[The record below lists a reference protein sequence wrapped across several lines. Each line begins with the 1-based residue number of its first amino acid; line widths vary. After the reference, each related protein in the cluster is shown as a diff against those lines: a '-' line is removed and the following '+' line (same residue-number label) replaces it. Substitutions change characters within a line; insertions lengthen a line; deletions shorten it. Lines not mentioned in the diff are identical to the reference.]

1 MDHQSFLKKIL
12 EFQPQADTALIQKA
26 YDFAFAAHLGQKRK
40 SGEDYINHPVQTA
53 ITLAQLKLDSSTIA
67 AGLLHDIIDD
77 TALTNKEIRKEFGS
91 EIVRLVEGVTK
102 LGKIKYR
109 GLERQ
114 IENLR
119 RMFLAMAEDIR
130 VVLIKLADRLHNMQ
144 TLGALPPE
152 KQKRIS
158 LETLEIYAPLAYR
171 LGLGE
176 LKGKLEDLAFPYIF
190 PQEYEWLTE
199 LVKDHYREREK
210 YLEKIKPIIKKE
222 LIRQNIQPL
231 EIHSRAKHY
240 YSLFKKL
247 RRCDMNLNKI
257 YDLVA
262 CRIIVP
268 DLEKAYATL
277 GAIHQLWKPLPGRIK
292 DYIALPKPNG
302 YRSIHTTV
310 FCKDG
315 KITEFQIRTPEIHEQ
330 TEYGIAAHWFYAE
343 QKNQSAS
350 QQAKNTLSL
359 QSAPTKELEWVKQ
372 LREWQKEIFVSPD
385 EFLESLKIDFFKD
398 RIFVF
403 TPKGD
408 VIDLPEGATP
418 VDFAYHIHTDVGNQC
433 AGATADEK
441 MIALDEELKNGQVV
455 KIITK
460 KQKGPNRKWLEFV
473 KTSLA
478 KSRIKS
484 WFREKLN

>member
-1 MDHQSFLKKIL
+1 MNQQTFLKKIL
-12 EFQPQADTALIQKA
+12 ELQPKADAPLIQEA
-26 YDFAFAAHLGQKRK
+26 YDFALAAHAGQKRK
-40 SGEDYINHPVQTA
+40 SGEDYINHPIQTA
-53 ITLAQLKLDSSTIA
+53 LTLAQIKLDSKTIA
-67 AGLLHDIIDD
+67 AGLLHDVVDD
-77 TALTNKEIRKEFGS
+77 TTLTNEEIKNKFGN
-91 EIVRLVEGVTK
+91 EIAQLVEGVTK

-114 IENLR
+114 VENLR

-144 TLGALPPE
+144 TLGALPTK
-152 KQKRIS
+152 KQKRIA

-176 LKGKLEDLAFPYIF
+176 LKGQLEDLAFPYIF
-190 PQEYEWLTE
+190 PQEYEWLTK

-210 YLEKIKPIIKKE
+210 YLEKIKPILEKE
-222 LIRQNIQPL
+222 LIRENIRPL
-231 EIHSRAKHY
+231 EINSRAKHY

-247 RRCDMNLNKI
+247 QRYDMDLNKI

-277 GAIHQLWKPLPGRIK
+277 GVIHQCWKPLPGRIK

-330 TEYGIAAHWFYAE
+330 TEYGIVAHWFYAE
-343 QKNQSAS
+343 QKNRPI
-350 QQAKNTLSL
+350 AKDALNRQINSV
-359 QSAPTKELEWVKQ
+359 TKELEWVKQ
-372 LREWQKEIFVSPD
+372 LREWQKEIHVSPD

-418 VDFAYHIHTDVGNQC
+418 VDFAYHIHTDIGNQC
-433 AGATADEK
+433 AGATADGK

-455 KIITK
+455 EIIAK

-473 KTSLA
+473 KTNFA
-478 KSRIKS
+478 RNRIKG
-484 WFREKLN
+484 WFREKSD